1 MAVLC
6 AALVAARAGP
16 ACAQRDGPG
25 NTNPSVTVPGGVRDL
40 WREYPLDP
48 AAPPASPGQPGSG
61 EPSTQPRS
69 SASTDADSESFP
81 VEIAVAVG
89 AAVLAVVALALL
101 LTPRLVWSTDFR
113 LAVGPGAQPFRRRP
127 RRPERTSEDR
137 LGDGAPSNREPM
149 PAEPEDDE
157 LELDSAD
164 AAERSDAVKIARS
177 ATPEQGDQNES
188 YAQVGEQVASVLAAA
203 HQAAEA
209 LRAEADEYS
218 REARAAADR
227 YVATTRQQVE
237 DEAAQRRAELDQE
250 VREGHRAAEQRAQD
264 IETEALQRRTAIIEE
279 AKRSKA
285 RLAQL
290 LGVYRGMTSQLEE
303 LLRAARAEDDAVE
316 ADDERAAG
324 ELANDLRPQ
333 RSRTEPASE
342 SGSPS

>member
-1 MAVLC
+1 
-6 AALVAARAGP
+6 
-16 ACAQRDGPG
+16 
-25 NTNPSVTVPGGVRDL
+25 
-40 WREYPLDP
+40 
-48 AAPPASPGQPGSG
+48 
-61 EPSTQPRS
+61 
-69 SASTDADSESFP
+69 
-81 VEIAVAVG
+81 
-89 AAVLAVVALALL
+89 
-101 LTPRLVWSTDFR
+101 
-113 LAVGPGAQPFRRRP
+113 
-127 RRPERTSEDR
+127 
-137 LGDGAPSNREPM
+137 M

-157 LELDSAD
+157 LELESAD